1 MDLWVP
7 LPSLP
12 HRTREALKWAPTKV
26 GEARKEPR
34 CPLGARCHAKTGDR
48 DLCAWPWG
56 TQPPQVASDPPLL
69 PDPLHAQYLGCDPLS
84 AAPLDYRPGRH
95 W

>member
-1 MDLWVP
+1 MGLWVP

-48 DLCAWPWG
+48 DLCA
-56 TQPPQVASDPPLL
+56 
-69 PDPLHAQYLGCDPLS
+69 
-84 AAPLDYRPGRH
+84 
-95 W
+95 